1 VSRLRGIFKYLHEAK
16 IRGKQPASAKV
27 LNNWIRTIEDA
38 PGSGAKATRLS
49 WLVASTIVT
58 AALQRAIDED
68 GSPRFVLKGGSYINY
83 LLNGEGR
90 STSDVDG
97 MIRGDLDD
105 FMEALDVA
113 LSLPWAPFTLTRT
126 PVETFSVPDKL
137 TEPRRFYVMLNLK
150 GKVWRK
156 IQVEV
161 SPPEGLVAA
170 EPTAIESLDL
180 HNLGIETPDQLV
192 GIALRFQIAQKI
204 HACTGPHDPPDYIN
218 TRVRD
223 VVDLLLL
230 RNLAAVD
237 PDSTPLAIQEACQHV
252 FEVRAAEA
260 ATLGRLVRTW
270 PPKVAELPGWS
281 ADYGKAAEE
290 AGLNLDLTDA
300 IAEVNGWLD
309 QIAGA
314 GPNRAAAAPPP
325 RRRRRRDE
333 DEDDE
338 QDHEKREDTSVP
350 EALPA
355 KCRFG
360 RQPGS
365 GRHSYLT
372 VSSTTGPC

>member
-1 VSRLRGIFKYLHEAK
+1 MSRLRGIFKFLHEAK
-16 IRGKQPASAKV
+16 SRGKQPASKTI
-27 LNNWIRTIEDA
+27 LDNWIQAIEGT
-38 PGSGAKATRLS
+38 PGSGAKAKRLS

-83 LLNGEGR
+83 LLSGEGR

-97 MIRGDLDD
+97 IIRGDLDD

-137 TEPRRFYVMLNLK
+137 TNPRRFHVHLNLK

-161 SPPEGLVAA
+161 SPPEGMVAA
-170 EPTAIESLDL
+170 EPTAIEPLHL
-180 HNLGIETPDQLV
+180 HNLGIETPGQLV

-204 HACTGPHDPPDYIN
+204 HACTGPHDPPDYVN

-223 VVDLLLL
+223 IVDLLLL

-237 PDSTPLAIQEACQHV
+237 PDSTPLAIQKACQHV
-252 FEVRAAEA
+252 FEVRAGEA
-260 ATLGRLVRTW
+260 ASLGRLVRPW
-270 PPKVAELPGWS
+270 PPEVAELPGWA

-290 AGLNLDLTDA
+290 AGLDLDLTDA
-300 IAEVNGWLD
+300 IAEVNAWLD
-309 QIAGA
+309 QIAEA
-314 GPNRAAAAPPP
+314 
-325 RRRRRRDE
+325 
-333 DEDDE
+333 
-338 QDHEKREDTSVP
+338 VP
-350 EALPA
+350 
-355 KCRFG
+355 
-360 RQPGS
+360 S
-365 GRHSYLT
+365 
-372 VSSTTGPC
+372 